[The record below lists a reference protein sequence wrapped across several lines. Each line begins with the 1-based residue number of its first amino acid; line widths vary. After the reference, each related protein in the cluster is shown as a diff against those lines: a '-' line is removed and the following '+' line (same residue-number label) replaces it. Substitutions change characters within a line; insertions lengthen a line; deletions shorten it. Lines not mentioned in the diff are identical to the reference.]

1 MSTPRESL
9 HYHYDA
15 LDRWVWSDV
24 PKWPSVQRF
33 YLMDRLVTEIQGL
46 NHCSTFQQND
56 HLLGKTC
63 LLEGAVET
71 ALLATDHQRSVL
83 HSVEAPTSSFFAYTP
98 YGHRPSDGLLGLPG
112 FNGERPAPL
121 TGHYLLGN
129 GYRAFNPV
137 LMRFNSPD
145 SWSPFGDGGFNAYA
159 YCAGEPINRSDRT
172 GHAFLLKALMMFR
185 EANVPTPLGNF
196 KKLVGV
202 PHILE
207 KITGLLKGKDLVNFS
222 NSSTA
227 IEGIAE
233 KRMDRLGQLT
243 LLEGRPLEEIARK
256 LSGTDLQ
263 SFSLVSSGTREVAHS
278 IQRPEQL
285 ATVYGQPTQQSIQLL
300 RDISLG
306 NVPGRLPGQ
315 VLQDKTLF
323 QLAKSPA
330 FAGSDV
336 YLSSLSGARTLYNAM
351 FKFDRIIR
359 RVKKIRSNPS
369 GTH

>member
-121 TGHYLLGN
+121 TRHYLLGN

-172 GHAFLLKALMMFR
+172 GHAFLLKALMMFK
-185 EANVPTPLGNF
+185 EANAGTPSGNF
-196 KKLVGV
+196 KMLSGA

-207 KITGLLKGKDLVNFS
+207 NIAGNLSGKDLASFSKASTISNSVARSIIKKRFGSLSALLGDPLKKIAGYLPGNDLVNFS
-222 NSSTA
+222 LAS
-227 IEGIAE
+227 
-233 KRMDRLGQLT
+233 K
-243 LLEGRPLEEIARK
+243 
-256 LSGTDLQ
+256 
-263 SFSLVSSGTREVAHS
+263 GTREVARS
-278 IQRPEQL
+278 IQIPFPPVALDGRLPQERI
-285 ATVYGQPTQQSIQLL
+285 VLL
-300 RDISLG
+300 RETALG
-306 NVPGRLPGQ
+306 RAPGRLPGE
-315 VLQDKTLF
+315 VLRNEQLLELASSSDYPDAHLFRTEFAFKKTTDL
-323 QLAKSPA
+323 
-330 FAGSDV
+330 
-336 YLSSLSGARTLYNAM
+336 LSSLSRY
-351 FKFDRIIR
+351 KKR
-359 RVKKIRSNPS
+359 RHKR
-369 GTH
+369 